1 MKNFLDSITK
11 IINDLN
17 QAGFNK
23 DANDLQELATLA
35 LDENL
40 SRDIRKDALKQTD
53 SRCHVKWL
61 GDYYLPHLSQKDWW
75 DSLEK
80 LSKSTKKYAFNLN

>member
-40 SRDIRKDALKQTD
+40 SRDIRKDALEQTD

-61 GDYYLPHLSQKDWW
+61 GDYYLPHLS
-75 DSLEK
+75 
-80 LSKSTKKYAFNLN
+80 